1 MESKPVAEDK
11 GDKLIMQ
18 LGENYKI
25 PIADQ
30 LPPHDDRLFF
40 LKNTVKP
47 KRKIKELK
55 VDFGKLT
62 KQNVEQFRV
71 LNYMTLPIVYSED
84 FYNRLTNESRYSSLA
99 YYKDLLVGAVSCRYE
114 DHKDEAGNLTGNK
127 VVYIMSITVL
137 CPYRRYNIGS

>member
-30 LPPHDDRLFF
+30 LPSHEDRLFY

-55 VDFGKLT
+55 VSFGKLT

-71 LNYMTLPIVYSED
+71 LNYMTLPIVYS
-84 FYNRLTNESRYSSLA
+84 
-99 YYKDLLVGAVSCRYE
+99 
-114 DHKDEAGNLTGNK
+114 
-127 VVYIMSITVL
+127 
-137 CPYRRYNIGS
+137 